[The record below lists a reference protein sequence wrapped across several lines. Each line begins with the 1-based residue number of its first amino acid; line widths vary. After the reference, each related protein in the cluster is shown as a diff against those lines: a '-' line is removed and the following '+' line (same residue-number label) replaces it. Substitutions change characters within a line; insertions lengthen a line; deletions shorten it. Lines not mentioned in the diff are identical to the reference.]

1 MSNMPTRMLIMI
13 EASEQTT
20 EFVRG
25 HPHLYNVRLSQYN
38 GAKITKKNTRVS
50 DAAEI
55 DIDVSF
61 QCYTYLFL
69 YFVGLN

>member
-13 EASEQTT
+13 ETSEQTT
-20 EFVRG
+20 ECVRG
-25 HPHLYNVRLSQYN
+25 HPYLYNVRLSQYN

-55 DIDVSF
+55 DIDVSI